1 MKIAVNTR
9 LLLHDKLDGIG
20 WFTNETLK
28 RITRSHPEH
37 QFFFLF
43 DRKYSDEF
51 IFSDNITPIIAHP
64 QSRHP
69 YLWYL
74 FFEAGVPVALRK
86 IRPDIFISTDGW
98 LPLHLKTKSIDVIH
112 DLNFEHNPEYL
123 TPIMYRYCHKNFP
136 KFAEAATRLATVS
149 EFTRQDINK
158 LYKIPFEKIDV
169 VYNGSSDYYAPL
181 SQEDQEK
188 TKSQFSNGC
197 DYFLFVGSIHK
208 RKNLDNIFRAFDKF
222 KDTHNN
228 DVKFIVVGN
237 KKWWQGDIEDSY
249 NAMRHK
255 DDVIFL
261 GRLSAEDLSR
271 VMASALA
278 LTYVSLFEGFGIP
291 IVEAFNA
298 RTAVITASTTSM
310 PEVAGDAAMIVD
322 PYSVDEITCAM
333 AQLYEKPE
341 LRLEL
346 IEKGYNR
353 RDVFTWDKTADALW
367 KCVEQ
372 VLKC

>member
-136 KFAEAATRLATVS
+136 KFAEAANRLATVS

-158 LYKIPFEKIDV
+158 LYGIPLDKIDV
-169 VYNGSSDYYAPL
+169 VYNGSSDYYVPVDEEG
-181 SQEDQEK
+181 QQK
-188 TKSQFSNGC
+188 TKAQFSYGC

-261 GRLSAEDLSR
+261 GRLSAEDLSM
-271 VMASALA
+271 VMASAIA

-298 RTAVITASTTSM
+298 RTAVITANTTSM
-310 PEVAGDAAMIVD
+310 PEVAGDAAIIVD
-322 PYSVDEITCAM
+322 PFSVDEIARAM
-333 AQLYEKPE
+333 AELFEEPE

-346 IEKGYNR
+346 IEKGYSR
-353 RDVFTWDKTADALW
+353 RNVFTWDKTADALW
-367 KCVEQ
+367 NCVEQ